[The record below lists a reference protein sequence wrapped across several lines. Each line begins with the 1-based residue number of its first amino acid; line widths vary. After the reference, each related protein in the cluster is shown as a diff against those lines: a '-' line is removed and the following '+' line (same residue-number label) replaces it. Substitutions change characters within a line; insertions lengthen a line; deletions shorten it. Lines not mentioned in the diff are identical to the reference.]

1 MVLFECRRRD
11 DRCPER
17 ENRIPARRARLISK
31 DAIQG
36 GTLITRDAKTGQIR
50 AAGRKN
56 DLAKAAIPVALGILL
71 AMIVMMTSA
80 PMLPAIAEDKM
91 QRIYEMLPAS
101 ATPFELIAGKVL
113 AAIGRSLTS
122 AAVYISREH
131 RWPCMHS
138 VFTI

>member
-1 MVLFECRRRD
+1 
-11 DRCPER
+11 
-17 ENRIPARRARLISK
+17 
-31 DAIQG
+31 
-36 GTLITRDAKTGQIR
+36 
-50 AAGRKN
+50 
-56 DLAKAAIPVALGILL
+56 
-71 AMIVMMTSA
+71 
-80 PMLPAIAEDKM
+80 MLPAIAEDKM